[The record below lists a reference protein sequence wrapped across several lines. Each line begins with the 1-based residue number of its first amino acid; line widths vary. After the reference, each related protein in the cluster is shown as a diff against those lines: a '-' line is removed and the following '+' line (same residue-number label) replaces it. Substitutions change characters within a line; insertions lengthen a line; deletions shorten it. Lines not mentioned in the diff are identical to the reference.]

1 MGGVKNDTIKKAA
14 KVIIEK
20 YYSRLTTDFQ
30 TNKRICDE
38 VAVISSKKMRNEIAG
53 YVTRL
58 MKRIQEGPVRGI
70 SVQLWEEERERRE
83 NHVPKVSVVDTQNV
97 EVDALT
103 DDMLKM
109 MGMEDL
115 PGVTKVAGQ

>member
-1 MGGVKNDTIKKAA
+1 M
-14 KVIIEK
+14 
-20 YYSRLTTDFQ
+20 
-30 TNKRICDE
+30 
-38 VAVISSKKMRNEIAG
+38 ISSKKMRNEIAG